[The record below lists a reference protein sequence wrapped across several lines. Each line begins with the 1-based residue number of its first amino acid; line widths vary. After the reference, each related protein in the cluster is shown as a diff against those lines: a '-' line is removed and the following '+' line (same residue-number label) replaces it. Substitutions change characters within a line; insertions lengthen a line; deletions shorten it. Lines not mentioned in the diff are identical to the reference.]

1 MVSTIDEGTITLSE
15 GGILT
20 SSYLKDATEKI
31 VPCSDSKFYCEEKIS
46 EYGNKQI
53 DALLSPH
60 LQQEYFNKV
69 FTGNTDKA
77 CQKISE
83 KTIGQTA
90 SNSKI
95 THSLIT
101 HRNSESAALKSSNQ
115 NYLQFIVDE
124 ALLR

>member
-1 MVSTIDEGTITLSE
+1 MVSTLDEGTKTLNKE
-15 GGILT
+15 RILT
-20 SSYLKDATEKI
+20 SSFLKDASEKI

-101 HRNSESAALKSSNQ
+101 H
-115 NYLQFIVDE
+115 
-124 ALLR
+124 

>member
-77 CQKISE
+77 CQKTSE
-83 KTIGQTA
+83 KVIGQIA

-95 THSLIT
+95 IHSLGNKLHIEIQ
-101 HRNSESAALKSSNQ
+101 NLPLKQSNFSSV
-115 NYLQFIVDE
+115 YCK
-124 ALLR
+124 